1 MSVGA
6 ERVRVAGLALRC
18 ERFARLPSRRHEL
31 ARFGEG
37 GARKKWLGCKPAKM
51 NVVQSA
57 ARYHDIAAHVT
68 ITGTDASDSRSG
80 CLSPDEK
87 GVCLRA
93 GPDKCKRSGRK
104 GVSLRTA
111 GFRG

>member
-1 MSVGA
+1 VSVGA

-18 ERFARLPSRRHEL
+18 ERFARLPSRRHAL
-31 ARFGEG
+31 ARPGEG
-37 GARKKWLGCKPAKM
+37 GARKKSLGCKPAKM

-87 GVCLRA
+87 GVCLA
-93 GPDKCKRSGRK
+93 GRTRQMQAFRQK
-104 GVSLRTA
+104 GS
-111 GFRG
+111 

>member
-1 MSVGA
+1 MTIDRS
-6 ERVRVAGLALRC
+6 
-18 ERFARLPSRRHEL
+18 
-31 ARFGEG
+31 
-37 GARKKWLGCKPAKM
+37 KM

-87 GVCLRA
+87 GVCLLLELA
-93 GPDKCKRSGRK
+93 TEAACPQTNSQNCKRSGRK

>member
-1 MSVGA
+1 VSVGA

-18 ERFARLPSRRHEL
+18 ERFARLPSRRHAL
-31 ARFGEG
+31 ARPRGRRSTEEI
-37 GARKKWLGCKPAKM
+37 AGCKPAKM

-87 GVCLRA
+87 GVCLA
-93 GPDKCKRSGRK
+93 G
-104 GVSLRTA
+104 RTRQICVF
-111 GFRG
+111 GL

>member
-18 ERFARLPSRRHEL
+18 ERFARLPSRRHAL
-31 ARFGEG
+31 AAARKG
-37 GARKKWLGCKPAKM
+37 GARKKGGPKPAKM
-51 NVVQSA
+51 TVVQSA

-87 GVCLRA
+87 GVCLA
-93 GPDKCKRSGRK
+93 G
-104 GVSLRTA
+104 RTRQICVF
-111 GFRG
+111 GL